1 MDQRFHASPFQSPNA
16 RGQTGQRQAVD
27 AFFLH
32 ILRQRLQGMA
42 HVFQGGF
49 IGLGRRAWLIGA
61 SSGIGRATAAAL
73 HARGAQVI
81 VSARSSDALNAF
93 VVQHPGSTALAFDT
107 SEPTQ
112 VQAAAAQVL
121 ADGAPDLVC
130 YCAGYYRDMRATDFD
145 LTVMLRHEQINY
157 NGALHVLAAV
167 LPAMLAAA
175 QAGRPG
181 NVSLISSVAGFRG
194 LPKSLAYG
202 PTKAALINL
211 AEALYLDL
219 HDLGLGV
226 SVINPGFVATPLTA
240 GNDFTMPALI
250 SPEAAADAIL
260 QGWARGQFDIHFPKR
275 FTRVM
280 KLLRLLPYRWYFPAV
295 RKFTGL

>member
-1 MDQRFHASPFQSPNA
+1 M
-16 RGQTGQRQAVD
+16 
-27 AFFLH
+27 
-32 ILRQRLQGMA
+32 
-42 HVFQGGF
+42 
-49 IGLGRRAWLIGA
+49 
-61 SSGIGRATAAAL
+61 
-73 HARGAQVI
+73 
-81 VSARSSDALNAF
+81 
-93 VVQHPGSTALAFDT
+93 
-107 SEPTQ
+107 
-112 VQAAAAQVL
+112 L
-121 ADGAPDLVC
+121 ADGAPHLVC

-167 LPAMLAAA
+167 LPAMLTAA
-175 QAGRPG
+175 QTGHPG
-181 NVSLISSVAGFRG
+181 HVSLISSVAGFRG